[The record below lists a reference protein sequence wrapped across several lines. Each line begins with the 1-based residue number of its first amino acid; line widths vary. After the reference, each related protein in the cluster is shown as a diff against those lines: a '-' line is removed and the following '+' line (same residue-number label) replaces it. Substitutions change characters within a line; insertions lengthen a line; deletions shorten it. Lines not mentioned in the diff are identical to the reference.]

1 MDEQEEELNTNP
13 LGAGRKKN
21 LPRDFLRMDWH
32 PKPGQ
37 DNITRI
43 SRLMKTSDTKQ
54 EKELETVK
62 VIKLVE
68 PNLSSV
74 LVWNNGKWV
83 ETGKRCL
90 DCGKVMSKQLVID
103 KHSSI
108 CDKGLLINKEEEQ
121 EILQLVRKQNA
132 STKSNAER

>member
-1 MDEQEEELNTNP
+1 MDEEEINTNP

-21 LPRDFLRMDWH
+21 LPRDFLRMDWD

-43 SRLMKTSDTKQ
+43 TRLMKTSDTKQ
-54 EKELETVK
+54 EKYLRKTTINE
-62 VIKLVE
+62 ISS

-90 DCGKVMSKQLVID
+90 DCGKIMSKQLIID

-121 EILQLVRKQNA
+121 EILDLVRSSKHA
-132 STKSNAER
+132 STKSNSAG